1 MFIDAV
7 SVVYFERDETHLF
20 LYFEVNME
28 LSKNIETI
36 LRNIPKDVRVV
47 AATKYATPE
56 DMKKLLQVGIHHFGE
71 NRTDAF
77 LEKYTILQNE
87 VIHWHFIGHLQVNK
101 AKEVLPKIEV
111 LHSLD
116 SLKLAAAI
124 EKTCS
129 KPLDCFIE
137 VNVNQEESKN
147 GISVKDCEA
156 FLTALKSYSK
166 VHVIGLM
173 MMTTKESS
181 REEKRLQFQKLKAL
195 LDEMNQK
202 LGTHFK
208 ELSMGMSEDYQE
220 AIEAGTTTVR
230 LGRILWDQ
238 MK

>member
-1 MFIDAV
+1 
-7 SVVYFERDETHLF
+7 
-20 LYFEVNME
+20 ME
-28 LSKNIETI
+28 LSKNIENI
-36 LRNIPKDVRVV
+36 IRGIPKDVRIV

-56 DMKKLLQVGIHHFGE
+56 DMKKLLAVGIHHFGE

-77 LEKYTILQNE
+77 LEKYTVLRNE
-87 VIHWHFIGHLQVNK
+87 EIHWHFIGHLQVNK
-101 AKEVLPKIEV
+101 AKQVLPKIEV

-116 SLKLAAAI
+116 SLKLADTI

-129 KPLDCFIE
+129 KPLDCFVE
-137 VNVNQEESKN
+137 VNINEEESKH

-156 FLTALKSYSK
+156 FLTSLKSFSK
-166 VHVIGLM
+166 VHVIGFM
-173 MMTTKESS
+173 MMTTRDSS
-181 REEKRLQFQKLKAL
+181 SEEKKMQFLKLKAL

-202 LGTHFK
+202 LGTHLK